1 MDGATEDDGEWC
13 RLFCA
18 FPTSFERCPVCLA
31 ASRAADE
38 QAARIRALEQMIV
51 AHEWC
56 SSIDE
61 YPACPECGESPYAV
75 DTGTGEPI
83 PGTHNPGCAW
93 GEAAKRGKTPGG
105 EG

>member
-1 MDGATEDDGEWC
+1 MDEITLNGKTYRAVETQGK
-13 RLFCA
+13 RA
-18 FPTSFERCPVCLA
+18 VVER
-31 ASRAADE
+31 ADE
-38 QAARIRALEQMIV
+38 QAARIRALEKMIA

-56 SSIDE
+56 SSKDG

-93 GEAAKRGKTPGG
+93 GEAARRGRAQMPGG